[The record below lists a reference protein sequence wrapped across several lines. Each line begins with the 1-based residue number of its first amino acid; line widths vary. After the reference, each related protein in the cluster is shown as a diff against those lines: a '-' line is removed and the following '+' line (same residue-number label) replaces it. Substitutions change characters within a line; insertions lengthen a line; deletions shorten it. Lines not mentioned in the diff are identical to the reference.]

1 MTPGFAGVR
10 PESSPQ
16 GLPPSFAQQRFW
28 FLDQLAPG
36 DPSANLVFA
45 HRLSG
50 ALDVPAL
57 RDAFTE
63 VVARHE
69 ALRTRVVTTA
79 DGPRQVIDPASV
91 VAVAVQDV
99 SAVADPVT
107 QARGLAE
114 AEFRILFDL
123 PTGPLLRVQLF
134 RLGDDDHVLV
144 MAVHHIAVDGWS
156 MGVLESELSV
166 LYRAFADGQPSPLA
180 PLDIQYVDFA
190 QWQRSLL
197 SDEVVEALIGYWRE
211 RLRGMPDALE
221 LPADR
226 PRSPTPTYT
235 ADVVSFDIPRDVAVR
250 LRALAAERRAS
261 LCMLLLTAFD
271 VLLVGYTGGQ
281 DIVVTVPDAARDRAE
296 YDDLIGC
303 FVNNLVLRVDCQ
315 GDPTIEELLDRVR
328 ETVLGA
334 LEHRDLPFER
344 LVEDLRPSRDPGKI
358 PLAQVGFQLL
368 SPPHMSGSLDLAGLA
383 VAPFEIA
390 GGTAHFDLEVSCFDH
405 GPDGPL
411 LVRVVYA
418 ADLFTRSMM
427 ERFAGHF
434 GNILAGVRPDV
445 RLSRLLLLTGEQ
457 ARQQLVEWNATA
469 ADLPAMTV
477 TQMFESHAARAPR
490 SIAVSSGDEKLT
502 YGDLDAR
509 ANRFAHR
516 LRSHGIGPEM
526 VVGLHMRRGLNV
538 MIAILAVF
546 KAGAAYLPLDPE
558 YPADRIAYLLADASC
573 SFVITEDSS
582 ALDATMLGEATAVIG
597 IDSSADSAFPA
608 TPQVAGAFEDLAYVI
623 YTSGST
629 GRPKGVEVAH
639 GSVAN
644 MAAFHA
650 RSQGI
655 GPRSRVLQVTSLSG
669 DISVSDICGTWAGG
683 GELVIAPEHSIG
695 DDLASVLAERR
706 ITQVTMASSLL
717 ATLPE
722 VALPDLA
729 TIQFGADVC
738 APAVASRWAP
748 GRTLINGYGPT
759 EATVYVSS
767 FLYDDEVSGPLPIGR
782 PVANS
787 QLYILDRFLRP
798 VPVGVTG
805 EIYIGGVLLARGY
818 RGNPAL
824 TASCFVANPFA
835 ADGSRLYRTGDLARF
850 LPDGNIDFLGRFD
863 DQVKLRGFRIELGE
877 IESVIAEHPAVAQ
890 ATVVVRGERLFGY
903 VVPAGSDSDGI
914 AELMREHL
922 QDTRERFDT
931 EHREGRTAQPPNPT
945 AVERIAALRPQ
956 RLLEIGCGAGTLLR
970 ELLPACER
978 YVATDFSPV
987 AINRLR
993 SEFAGKSGLMLLA
1006 REATDFRG
1014 FHDGSFD
1021 AVVIDSLL
1029 RHLPGLPTADE
1040 VIWRAVSAL
1049 ADSGT
1054 LIVTD
1059 MPKHGDNELTIDP
1072 AYFSSLPDR
1081 IARVAEV
1088 MLIDRED
1095 GYDVLVTVGA
1105 PRPLAEE
1112 PAGIPSGLANDP
1124 LRAKRAKRLSRE
1136 IRDLAQRRL
1145 PSHMVPA
1152 GIAIIDVLPLSPN
1165 GKVNV
1170 RQLPAPIA
1178 RSEGRAPRGSEEEA
1192 MCALFA
1198 EILELEA
1205 VSPDDGF
1212 FDLGGHSLLAFRLR
1226 KLIQSRLGVDITLET
1241 IFREP
1246 TPAALAAYLNPPIP
1260 GEKQ

>member
-1 MTPGFAGVR
+1 M
-10 PESSPQ
+10 PEGSPE
-16 GLPPSFAQQRFW
+16 GLPPSFAQQRLW
-28 FLDQLAPG
+28 FIDQLAPG
-36 DPSANLVFA
+36 NSSANLVSA
-45 HRLSG
+45 YRLSG

-63 VVARHE
+63 VVSRHE
-69 ALRTRVVTTA
+69 ALRTRVVTTD
-79 DGPRQVIDPASV
+79 DGPRQVIDPASA
-91 VAVAVQDV
+91 VAVAARDV

-107 QARGLAE
+107 EAHRLAE
-114 AEFRILFDL
+114 AEFRIPFELG
-123 PTGPLLRVQLF
+123 TGPLLRVQLF
-134 RLGDDDHVLV
+134 RLGEDDHVLV
-144 MAVHHIAVDGWS
+144 IAMHHIAADEWS
-156 MGVLESELSV
+156 MGVLESELGV
-166 LYRAFADGQPSPLA
+166 LYHAFADGQPSPLA
-180 PLDIQYVDFA
+180 PLDIQYADFA
-190 QWQRSLL
+190 QRQRSLL
-197 SDEVVEALIGYWRE
+197 SDEVVDGLLDYWRE
-211 RLRGMPDALE
+211 RLRGMPDSLE

-226 PRSPTPTYT
+226 PRPPAPTYT
-235 ADVVSFDIPRDVAVR
+235 AGVVSFDIPRDDAVR
-250 LRALAAERRAS
+250 LRALATERRVS
-261 LCMLLLTAFD
+261 LFMLLLTAFD

-281 DIVVTVPDAARDRAE
+281 DIVVTGPDAARDRGE
-296 YDDLIGC
+296 CDGLIGC

-315 GDPTIEELLDRVR
+315 GDPTIDELLNRVR

-344 LVEDLRPSRDPGKI
+344 LVEDLRPSRDPSKI

-368 SPPHMSGSLDLAGLA
+368 SPPYTSGSLDLAGLT
-383 VAPFEIA
+383 VAPFKIA

-405 GPDGPL
+405 GPDDRL
-411 LVRVVYA
+411 SVRVVYA

-434 GNILAGVRPDV
+434 TNVLAGMRPEV
-445 RLSRLLLLTGEQ
+445 RLSRLLLLTGDQ
-457 ARQQLVEWNATA
+457 TRRQLVEWNATA
-469 ADLPAMTV
+469 AELPAMTV
-477 TQMFESHAARAPR
+477 TQMFESHAARSPR
-490 SIAVSSGDEKLT
+490 SIAVSFRDEKLT
-502 YGDLDAR
+502 YGDLDAM

-516 LRSHGIGPEM
+516 LRSHGVGPEM
-526 VVGLHMRRGLNV
+526 VVGLHMPRGLPV
-538 MIAILAVF
+538 MMAILAVF

-558 YPADRIAYLLADASC
+558 YPADRIAYMLADASC
-573 SFVITEDSS
+573 SLVIVEDSS
-582 ALDATMLGEATAVIG
+582 ALDAMVLGEFTTVIR
-597 IDSSADSAFPA
+597 IDASADSAFPA
-608 TPQVAGAFEDLAYVI
+608 TPPSAGALEDLAYVI

-629 GRPKGVEVAH
+629 GRPKGVEVGH

-644 MAAFHA
+644 MAVFHA

-683 GELVIAPEHSIG
+683 GELVLAPEHSIG
-695 DDLASVLAERR
+695 DDLADVFADQR
-706 ITQVTMASSLL
+706 ITHVTMASSLL

-722 VALPDLA
+722 VALPDLR

-738 APAVASRWAP
+738 APAVANRWAP

-767 FLYDDEVSGPLPIGR
+767 FRCADEVSGPLPIGR
-782 PVANS
+782 PVANT

-805 EIYIGGVLLARGY
+805 EIYIGGVHLARGY
-818 RGNPAL
+818 RGNPGL

-877 IESVIAEHPAVAQ
+877 IESVLGEHPAVAQ
-890 ATVVVRGERLFGY
+890 AAVVVRSERLFGY
-903 VVPAGSDSDGI
+903 VVPAGSDRDGI
-914 AELMREHL
+914 PELTREHL
-922 QDTRERFDT
+922 LDSRQRFDQ

-945 AVERIAALRPQ
+945 VVEHIHALRPR
-956 RLLEIGCGAGTLLR
+956 RLLEIGCGEGALLR

-993 SEFAGKSGLMLLA
+993 SEFAGKGGLMLLA

-1014 FHDGSFD
+1014 FQDGSFD

-1040 VIWRAVSAL
+1040 VIRRAVSVL
-1049 ADSGT
+1049 ADGGP
-1054 LIVTD
+1054 LIITD
-1059 MPKHGDNELTIDP
+1059 ILKHGDNELAIDP
-1072 AYFSSLPDR
+1072 AYFSDLPGR
-1081 IARVAEV
+1081 ISRVAGV
-1088 MLIDRED
+1088 VLVDRED
-1095 GYDVLVTVGA
+1095 RYDVLITVAA
-1105 PRPLAEE
+1105 PRPLAE

-1124 LRAKRAKRLSRE
+1124 LRAKRAERLTRE
-1136 IRDLAQRRL
+1136 IRDFARRRL

-1152 GIAIIDVLPLSPN
+1152 GIVIVDELPLSPN
-1165 GKVNV
+1165 GKINV
-1170 RQLPAPIA
+1170 RQLPVPRV

-1192 MCALFA
+1192 LCALFA

-1226 KLIQSRLGVDITLET
+1226 KLMQSRLGVDITLET
-1241 IFREP
+1241 IFRDP
-1246 TPAALAAYLNPPIP
+1246 TPAALAVYLNQPIL